1 MSVEEEWKSRFWLGG
16 LITSHEGNHYGY
28 MMNTTSCC
36 WNIMERGYLRI
47 RQEDVK
53 MKTSELPS
61 NLT

>member
-1 MSVEEEWKSRFWLGG
+1 MVVEDERKSHFWIGG

-28 MMNTTSCC
+28 MMNITPCC

-53 MKTSELPS
+53 TKTSELPL